1 MNAKKTSVTLMLVVA
16 VVLWIVQAGIWAK
29 TISHTHSETDKQNV
43 EIQHQ
48 PNEIP
53 GVAGFCL
60 MILAAVIASI
70 PQSGAQSKPHI

>member
-1 MNAKKTSVTLMLVVA
+1 MVLKKASVIAMLTVA
-16 VVLWIVQAGIWAK
+16 VILWVVQAGIWAK
-29 TISHTHSETDKQNV
+29 TISHTNSETDKQNV

-60 MILAAVIASI
+60 MILAGVIASI
-70 PQSGAQSKPHI
+70 PQGKESKAHM

>member
-1 MNAKKTSVTLMLVVA
+1 MNVKKASVMCMLAVA
-16 VVLWIVQAGIWAK
+16 VVLWTIQAGIWAK
-29 TISHTHSETDKQNV
+29 TVSHTHSETDKQNV

-60 MILAAVIASI
+60 MILAGVIASI
-70 PQSGAQSKPHI
+70 PQGKIESKPHM